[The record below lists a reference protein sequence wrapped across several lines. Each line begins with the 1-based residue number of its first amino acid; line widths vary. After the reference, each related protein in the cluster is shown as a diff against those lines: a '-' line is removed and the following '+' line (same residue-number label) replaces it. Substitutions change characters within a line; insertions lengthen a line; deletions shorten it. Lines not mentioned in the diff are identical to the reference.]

1 MKPLRIA
8 WLLED
13 TDLAGGIRVAVAQA
27 DALLDRGHKTTLIT
41 KGTPLTW
48 RASRAQW
55 QHVTTWDEV
64 QVEQFDFVVGTFW
77 KTLAVTYALA
87 GKRSIHLCQG
97 YEGSF
102 TAYAD
107 LKREI
112 DAVYRLPIPK
122 ITVSEH
128 LVEICRRFWDDA
140 TWVGQIVDD
149 IFFQHPKRQGA
160 HRSRV
165 LLAGPAQADF
175 KGIDIGYETVR
186 AARASGGEF
195 DLVRVSQW
203 PPLADEPSELASEFH
218 VGLSSPDMARLMAS
232 CDIFLG
238 PSRHQEGFGLPA
250 AESMASGV
258 PAVLSEIPSFLSF
271 DDSHDFALF
280 APENDAGAMAERLVR
295 LLGDEKLRSRLSQR
309 GREVAEQF
317 RSARTGQRLEAY
329 FLSRR

>member
-48 RASRAQW
+48 RGSRAAW
-55 QHVTTWDEV
+55 QYVTSWDETRV
-64 QVEQFDFVVGTFW
+64 DQFDFVVGTFW
-77 KTLAVTYALA
+77 KTIAATHALA
-87 GKRSIHLCQG
+87 GKRAVHLCQG
-97 YEGSF
+97 FEGSF

-107 LKREI
+107 VKDEI
-112 DAVYRLPIPK
+112 EAVYRLPIPK
-122 ITVSEH
+122 ITVAPH

-149 IFFQHPKRQGA
+149 VFFQNPKTHAGNRP
-160 HRSRV
+160 RV

-175 KGIDIGYETVR
+175 KGIDIGYETVTKAHR
-186 AARASGGEF
+186 RDANF

-203 PPLADEPSELASEFH
+203 PPMADEPTDLASEFH
-218 VGLSSPDMARLMAS
+218 VGLSSADMARLIAS
-232 CDIFLG
+232 CDVFLG

-250 AESMASGV
+250 AESMSSGV
-258 PAVLSEIPSFLSF
+258 PTVLSEIPSFLSF
-271 DDSHDFALF
+271 SDNRDFALF
-280 APENDAGAMAERLVR
+280 SPENDAGAMSDQLVR
-295 LLGDEKLRSRLSQR
+295 LLGDETLRSRLSHR

-317 RSARTGQRLEAY
+317 RAAHTGQRLEKY

>member
-1 MKPLRIA
+1 MKPLRVA

-27 DALLDRGHKTTLIT
+27 DALLDRGHQATLIT

-48 RASRAQW
+48 RASRAAW
-55 QHVTTWDEV
+55 QYVDSWDEIDV
-64 QVEQFDFVVGTFW
+64 SQFDFVVGTFW
-77 KTLAVTYALA
+77 KTLKATYELA
-87 GKRSIHLCQG
+87 GKRAFHLCQG

-102 TAYAD
+102 TAYAE
-107 LKREI
+107 LKKDI

-122 ITVSEH
+122 ITVSPH
-128 LVEICRRFWDDA
+128 LVEICRQFTSDA
-140 TWVGQIVDD
+140 TWIGQIVDD
-149 IFFQHPKRQGA
+149 VFFQHPAKRDA
-160 HRSRV
+160 KRARV

-175 KGIDIGYETVR
+175 KGVDIGYEAVKT
-186 AARASGGEF
+186 ARGAGADF

-203 PPLADEPSELASEFH
+203 PPLAGEPSQLASEFH
-218 VGLSSPDMARLMAS
+218 VGLTSTEMARLIAS
-232 CDIFLG
+232 CDVFLG

-258 PAVLSEIPSFLSF
+258 PTVLSEIPSFLSF
-271 DDSHDFALF
+271 NRDRDFALF
-280 APENDAGAMAERLVR
+280 SPENDASAMAGQLQH
-295 LLGDEKLRSRLSQR
+295 LLKDASLRIQLSRR

-317 RSARTGQRLEAY
+317 RSARTGERLEAY